1 MENSGNALYNCDLN
15 LILTRSAD
23 CVIVSNDAANQAATF
38 SITETKLYFS
48 VVTLSTQYNPK
59 LLQQIK
65 SGLKITINWNK
76 YTSKPDL
83 LRQNGSLNHLV
94 EPSFRRINILFI
106 LSFKNDG
113 QRTSSKRYYLPNI
126 GIH

>member
-1 MENSGNALYNCDLN
+1 MENSGNALCHCDLN

-59 LLQQIK
+59 LLQQLK
-65 SGLKITINWNK
+65 SGLKITIN
-76 YTSKPDL
+76 
-83 LRQNGSLNHLV
+83 
-94 EPSFRRINILFI
+94 
-106 LSFKNDG
+106 
-113 QRTSSKRYYLPNI
+113 
-126 GIH
+126 